1 MTDVAG
7 AGLTADRPFPGL
19 RPFDF
24 PDHDFFFGRD
34 HEVYSLYRLVDRS
47 RFIAV
52 VGSSGSGKSSLVR
65 AGLLP
70 LLKEENESPGGRR
83 WIWKELRPGNAP
95 IARLAGALASLSH
108 DDDPL
113 ISAARQERI
122 AFELRQSS
130 SGIAKTLAQVKAP
143 GDGSLVLVV
152 DQFEEL
158 FRYSA
163 REPSRIGD
171 LREAARYQ
179 DDADQFVQLLLEASR
194 ISANN
199 VHVLLTMRSDFIGE
213 CARFHGLPEA
223 VSASQ
228 FLVPSLTREQLEEVI
243 RTPIERAS
251 ATIEGALVQRLL
263 NDSGSDLDQLPVL
276 QHCLSRLWEQAGKDI
291 AGQDATASV
300 TMTDDPVPKTRRL
313 TEQHYADIGRMS
325 EALSRHADEILQQAG
340 PEHVVEKVFRSLSEV
355 DKQRRAIRRAISF
368 SRLWEE
374 TGEPE
379 PAVRDV
385 VDRFRAD
392 DCSFLGPS
400 KSSEPELKSDTQID
414 VGHEALLRRWKRVSG
429 DPGAV
434 HREDSG
440 SSIQQ
445 WVKDIAA
452 RMLRF
457 LLRKPNRVGDETRIA
472 QPSTRS
478 VGWLQLEEK
487 DGETYRSLLSWAN
500 NEKGALPFKIAK
512 SRQRW
517 WTSRH
522 PTSAWAERNGGGF
535 DRVERLINVSAIH
548 HRRIFAGGAL
558 AAVIGA
564 ALIGYLAYAE
574 YSIGQRRVAMEQ
586 QEHAMTQQEAAIRH
600 REEAV
605 FQRAVI
611 SAQELLDQVGTSLN
625 HGDITVRGAQDM
637 LNVATGI
644 VEQVK
649 NVETPQTIELVAK
662 LARTASD
669 IHATLGNLEQAYE
682 SAKSS
687 KDLLEPLHL
696 AAPNDP
702 KFLSLLYHSFW
713 RMGDAIA
720 DRDTRRST
728 QEHALKVFLEAEQ
741 LARQMAAMTPED
753 GDRKGHIVFVLQ
765 KIGDVRQS
773 LNDWPTAI
781 AVYSDA
787 LNISQD
793 VADRAPGNRDARRQ
807 LANSLSRL
815 GQALTGKGELET
827 ALERH
832 RAAFKIRTDLWAADR
847 NDDVIQSN
855 LAGSHRDIARTHTQR
870 GDLQGALAEY
880 QSAIA
885 IQEDLQAKDPT
896 NATWQGTLAP
906 LYAGAG
912 DVLRR
917 KGDLATALEHYRKAY
932 TVRRVL
938 ALRDPSNPG
947 RQEAFAGAG
956 MAVADLLVVSK
967 GDIEEAVKL
976 YRGAIESVDDLRP
989 RYDRTVFL
997 GYIKIGD
1004 ILKSQNDPD
1013 GAFKEYNVASSIAR
1027 ESATRDAASTTWQ
1040 RNLEISYAKI
1050 GDLLAA
1056 QGRAREMFDH
1066 YREALDFVVKLA
1078 AQHPENSRWA
1088 ALAQSLKTQT
1098 DKEER

>member
-95 IARLAGALASLSH
+95 IARLAGALASLSN
-108 DDDPL
+108 DDDPVIL
-113 ISAARQERI
+113 AARQERI

-130 SGIAKTLAQVKAP
+130 SGSEARWERSEALARPRLCWWWTNSRSCFAIRRVNQA
-143 GDGSLVLVV
+143 GSATCEKPR
-152 DQFEEL
+152 DT
-158 FRYSA
+158 RTTPINSSSSCSK
-163 REPSRIGD
+163 P
-171 LREAARYQ
+171 
-179 DDADQFVQLLLEASR
+179 AS
-194 ISANN
+194 SANN

-243 RTPIERAS
+243 RTPIERAG

-276 QHCLSRLWEQAGKDI
+276 QHCLSRLWERAEKDI
-291 AGQDATASV
+291 APQDATASV
-300 TMTDDPVPKTRRL
+300 TMTDDPGPKTRRL

-355 DKQRRAIRRAISF
+355 DKQRRAIRRALSF
-368 SRLWEE
+368 SRLDRRDRRIRASRAHRRRPFCRRLFFPRAIKVQRAGTQARYSDRRGPRGVAAAVEARQRGSGRRSPRTQRE
-374 TGEPE
+374 QHTAVGQGHHRSNPPSL
-379 PAVRDV
+379 PAAQAKSRRRGDAY
-385 VDRFRAD
+385 RAT
-392 DCSFLGPS
+392 
-400 KSSEPELKSDTQID
+400 E
-414 VGHEALLRRWKRVSG
+414 
-429 DPGAV
+429 
-434 HREDSG
+434 RES
-440 SSIQQ
+440 
-445 WVKDIAA
+445 
-452 RMLRF
+452 L
-457 LLRKPNRVGDETRIA
+457 
-472 QPSTRS
+472 
-478 VGWLQLEEK
+478 GWLQLEEK
-487 DGETYRSLLSWAN
+487 DGETYRSLLSWAD

-512 SRQRW
+512 SRQRRW
-517 WTSRH
+517 ASRH

-535 DRVERLINVSAIH
+535 DRVNRLTMSVRHTIAEFSRGVPWRPSSA
-548 HRRIFAGGAL
+548 RRLSGSRLRGIFDRAETRCDGATRGCDAASRGGRFSARSHLRAGA
-558 AAVIGA
+558 IGSSRQ
-564 ALIGYLAYAE
+564 IAE
-574 YSIGQRRVAMEQ
+574 PRR
-586 QEHAMTQQEAAIRH
+586 
-600 REEAV
+600 
-605 FQRAVI
+605 
-611 SAQELLDQVGTSLN
+611 
-625 HGDITVRGAQDM
+625 ITVRGA
-637 LNVATGI
+637 GRH
-644 VEQVK
+644 
-649 NVETPQTIELVAK
+649 
-662 LARTASD
+662 ARR
-669 IHATLGNLEQAYE
+669 GNWDRRAGQER
-682 SAKSS
+682 SS
-687 KDLLEPLHL
+687 KRLKPSSSSSPSWPAPLRTFTRL
-696 AAPNDP
+696 SEISSKPTKARSPPGIFAGAAQSGSPDDS
-702 KFLSLLYHSFW
+702 KLLSLLYHSLW

-728 QEHALKVFLEAEQ
+728 QERALKVFLEAEQ
-741 LARQMAAMTPED
+741 LARQVAAMTPED
-753 GDRKGHIVFVLQ
+753 SDRQGHIVFVLQ

-781 AVYSDA
+781 AVYGEA
-787 LNISQD
+787 LKISQG
-793 VADRAPGNRDARRQ
+793 VADRAPANRDARRQ

-815 GQALTGKGELET
+815 GQALTGKGDLDA

-847 NDDVIQSN
+847 NDDVMQSN
-855 LAGSHRDIARTHTQR
+855 LAGSHRDIARTYTQS
-870 GDLQGALAEY
+870 GDLEAALADY
-880 QSAIA
+880 HSAIA
-885 IQEDLQAKDPT
+885 IQENLQAKDPT

-912 DVLRR
+912 DILRR
-917 KGDLATALEHYRKAY
+917 KGDLATALEQYRKAY
-932 TVRRVL
+932 TVRRAL

-947 RQEAFAGAG
+947 RQEGFAAAG
-956 MAVADLLVVSK
+956 MAVADVLVASK
-967 GDIEEAVKL
+967 GDLEEAVKL

-989 RYDRTVFL
+989 RYDRSVFL
-997 GYIKIGD
+997 CYIKIGD
-1004 ILKSQNDPD
+1004 ILKSRNDFD
-1013 GAFKEYNVASSIAR
+1013 SALAEYKVASAIAR
-1027 ESATRDAASTTWQ
+1027 KSATRDAASTTWQ

-1056 QGRAREMFDH
+1056 QGRARAMSDH
-1066 YREALDFVVKLA
+1066 YREALDFVEKLA
-1078 AQHPENSRWA
+1078 AQHPENTKWA

>member
-95 IARLAGALASLSH
+95 IARLAGALASLSN
-108 DDDPL
+108 DDDPVIL
-113 ISAARQERI
+113 AARQERI

-130 SGIAKTLAQVKAP
+130 SGIASTLGKV
-143 GDGSLVLVV
+143 GGLGETTLVLVV

-163 REPSRIGD
+163 REPSRISD

-194 ISANN
+194 VSANN

-243 RTPIERAS
+243 RTPIERAG

-276 QHCLSRLWEQAGKDI
+276 QHCLSRLWERAGKDI
-291 AGQDATASV
+291 ARQAATASV
-300 TMTDDPVPKTRRL
+300 TMTDDPGPKTRRL

-340 PEHVVEKVFRSLSEV
+340 PEHVVEKVFRSLSEI

-368 SRLWEE
+368 SRLIAE
-374 TGEPE
+374 TGESE
-379 PAVRDV
+379 QAVRNV

-400 KSSEPELKSDTQID
+400 KFSEPELKSDTQID

-440 SSIQQ
+440 SNIWQ
-445 WVKDIAA
+445 WVKDTTGRI
-452 RMLRF
+452 LRF
-457 LLRKPNRVGDETRIA
+457 LLRKPSRDGEETPIA
-472 QPSTRS
+472 QPSAS
-478 VGWLQLEEK
+478 SLGWLQLEEK
-487 DGETYRSLLSWAN
+487 DGETYRSLLSWAD

-517 WTSRH
+517 WASRH

-535 DRVERLINVSAIH
+535 DRVNRLINVSATH
-548 HRRIFAGGAL
+548 HRRVFAGGAV

-564 ALIGYLAYAE
+564 ALIGYLVYAE

-586 QEHAMTQQEAAIRH
+586 QEAAMRH

-611 SAQELLDQVGTSLN
+611 SAQELLDQVGKSLN

-637 LNVATGI
+637 LDVATGI

-649 NVETPQTIELVAK
+649 NVETPQTVELVAK

-687 KDLLEPLHL
+687 RDLLEPLNL

-702 KFLSLLYHSFW
+702 KLLSLLYHSLW

-728 QEHALKVFLEAEQ
+728 QERALKVFLEAEQ
-741 LARQMAAMTPED
+741 LARQVAAMTPED
-753 GDRKGHIVFVLQ
+753 SDRQGHIVFVLQ

-781 AVYSDA
+781 AVYGEA
-787 LNISQD
+787 LKISQGA
-793 VADRAPGNRDARRQ
+793 VDRAPAESRRSAATRELLEPIGAGPDRQRRARCRVGPAPHRIQ
-807 LANSLSRL
+807 DQDGLVDGRPQRRRHAVQPG
-815 GQALTGKGELET
+815 GQSP
-827 ALERH
+827 RH
-832 RAAFKIRTDLWAADR
+832 RAYLHST
-847 NDDVIQSN
+847 
-855 LAGSHRDIARTHTQR
+855 
-870 GDLQGALAEY
+870 
-880 QSAIA
+880 
-885 IQEDLQAKDPT
+885 
-896 NATWQGTLAP
+896 
-906 LYAGAG
+906 
-912 DVLRR
+912 RR
-917 KGDLATALEHYRKAY
+917 
-932 TVRRVL
+932 
-938 ALRDPSNPG
+938 PG
-947 RQEAFAGAG
+947 
-956 MAVADLLVVSK
+956 
-967 GDIEEAVKL
+967 
-976 YRGAIESVDDLRP
+976 
-989 RYDRTVFL
+989 
-997 GYIKIGD
+997 
-1004 ILKSQNDPD
+1004 
-1013 GAFKEYNVASSIAR
+1013 
-1027 ESATRDAASTTWQ
+1027 
-1040 RNLEISYAKI
+1040 
-1050 GDLLAA
+1050 
-1056 QGRAREMFDH
+1056 GRAC
-1066 YREALDFVVKLA
+1066 
-1078 AQHPENSRWA
+1078 
-1088 ALAQSLKTQT
+1088 
-1098 DKEER
+1098 

>member
-95 IARLAGALASLSH
+95 IARLAGALASLSN
-108 DDDPL
+108 DDDPVIL
-113 ISAARQERI
+113 AARQERI

-130 SGIAKTLAQVKAP
+130 SGIASTLGKV
-143 GDGSLVLVV
+143 GGLGETTLVLVV

-194 ISANN
+194 VSANN

-243 RTPIERAS
+243 RTPIERAG

-276 QHCLSRLWEQAGKDI
+276 QHCLSRLWERAEKDI
-291 AGQDATASV
+291 APQDATASV
-300 TMTDDPVPKTRRL
+300 TMTDDPGPKTRRL
-313 TEQHYADIGRMS
+313 TEQHYADVGRMS

-355 DKQRRAIRRAISF
+355 DKQRRAIRRALSF
-368 SRLWEE
+368 SRLIAE
-374 TGEPE
+374 TGESE
-379 PAVRDV
+379 QAVRTV

-400 KSSEPELKSDTQID
+400 KFSEPELKPDTQID

-434 HREDSG
+434 HREHSG
-440 SSIQQ
+440 SSIRQ
-445 WVKDIAA
+445 WVKDTTGRI
-452 RMLRF
+452 LRF
-457 LLRKPNRVGDETRIA
+457 LLRKPSRDGEETPIA
-472 QPSTRS
+472 QPSAS
-478 VGWLQLEEK
+478 SLGWLQLEEK
-487 DGETYRSLLSWAN
+487 DGETYRSLLSWAD

-517 WTSRH
+517 WASRH

-535 DRVERLINVSAIH
+535 DRVNRLINVSATH
-548 HRRIFAGGAL
+548 HRRVFAGGAV

-564 ALIGYLAYAE
+564 ALIGYLVYAE

-586 QEHAMTQQEAAIRH
+586 QEAAMRH

-611 SAQELLDQVGTSLN
+611 SAHELLDQVGKSLN

-637 LNVATGI
+637 LDVATGI

-649 NVETPQTIELVAK
+649 NVETPQTVELVAK

-687 KDLLEPLHL
+687 RDLLEPLNL

-702 KFLSLLYHSFW
+702 KLLSLLYHSLW

-728 QEHALKVFLEAEQ
+728 QERALKVFLEAEQ
-741 LARQMAAMTPED
+741 LARQVAAMTPED
-753 GDRKGHIVFVLQ
+753 SDRQGHIVFVLQ

-781 AVYSDA
+781 AVYGEA
-787 LNISQD
+787 LKISQG
-793 VADRAPGNRDARRQ
+793 VADRAPANRDARRQ

-815 GQALTGKGELET
+815 GQALTGKGELDA

-847 NDDVIQSN
+847 NDDVMQSN
-855 LAGSHRDIARTHTQR
+855 LAGSHRDIARTYTQS
-870 GDLQGALAEY
+870 GDLEAALADY
-880 QSAIA
+880 HSAIA
-885 IQEDLQAKDPT
+885 IQENLQAKDPT

-912 DVLRR
+912 DILRR
-917 KGDLATALEHYRKAY
+917 KGDLATALEQYRKAY
-932 TVRRVL
+932 TVRRAL

-947 RQEAFAGAG
+947 RQEGFAAAG
-956 MAVADLLVVSK
+956 MAVADVLVASK
-967 GDIEEAVKL
+967 GDLEEAVKL

-989 RYDRTVFL
+989 RYDRSVFL
-997 GYIKIGD
+997 CYIRIGD
-1004 ILKSQNDPD
+1004 ILKSRNDFD
-1013 GAFKEYNVASSIAR
+1013 SALAEYKVASAIAR

-1056 QGRAREMFDH
+1056 QGRARAMSDH
-1066 YREALDFVVKLA
+1066 YREALDFVEKLA
-1078 AQHPENSRWA
+1078 AQHPENTKWA